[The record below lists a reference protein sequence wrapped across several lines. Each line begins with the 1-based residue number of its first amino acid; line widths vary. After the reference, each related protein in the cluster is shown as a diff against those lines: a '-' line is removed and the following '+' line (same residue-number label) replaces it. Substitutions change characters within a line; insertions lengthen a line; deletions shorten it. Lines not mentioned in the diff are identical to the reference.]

1 MNPDSSLSN
10 PLDGVTTL
18 AARSAAFPLTRAQLV
33 ALSLTVIVAA
43 ALTFR
48 TSGLASSGL
57 SDDEVTKLRAAQAY
71 SRGDFSVNA
80 EHPMLMKLAVWGSLG
95 VADGW
100 NRIAPERYH
109 LPVETALRLPNAMAG
124 TATVLALYGVAHAYF
139 GTAVALVAAMLLA
152 LDPNVSAINRIGKE
166 DTFIV
171 LFFMLA
177 VWCYERGK
185 QVGVTDRSG
194 AQPWYMA
201 SAAAFGLMMASK
213 YLPHL
218 YGLYLLANVVTLR
231 NDGGSS
237 PVKRRFFMAMGV
249 AFTAANFALFL
260 PPTWWNVLGY
270 VQGETLMHHGYP
282 YAGRLWVTDV
292 PISAL
297 GVPPT
302 FYLMFV
308 LTRMPLVALAGC
320 VVGAGITL
328 GRRRERGYGFLR
340 VMLFFLAVGCSAM
353 AAKFLRY
360 GLPILVLLNLMAAV
374 GIVAGLNW
382 LLTRQTREV
391 RSVALSAACAT
402 LAVMLFAGQAQASPH
417 FAMHRNVLARWL
429 DADGRRFPEAG
440 YDYGVREAV
449 SMIAATARPGAVI
462 VSDVP
467 SIVRFY
473 LEREGRTD
481 IGIRSFSV
489 HGLSPDATEQWVFV
503 QDARV
508 YFETEE
514 LIAQLRR
521 RHEPV
526 AIYGLEGVPL
536 LEVFR
541 LSAL

>member
-1 MNPDSSLSN
+1 MKA
-10 PLDGVTTL
+10 VTAVDHTL
-18 AARSAAFPLTRAQLV
+18 RTRPAAFPLTRAQLV

-152 LDPNVSAINRIGKE
+152 LDPNVTAINRIGKE

-270 VQGETLMHHGYP
+270 LQGETLTHHGYQ

-391 RSVALSAACAT
+391 RSVALSAVCAT

-417 FAMHRNVLARWL
+417 FAMYRNVLARWL